1 MQQNTQD
8 KAVSRSEL
16 LQQILGQAHL
26 GAQGQVQQ
34 HHQQQLSQGF
44 EIYTGLDYSLKT
56 TVTTNTIS
64 ARNA

>member
-8 KAVSRSEL
+8 KAVSRADF
-16 LQQILGQAHL
+16 LQSILGQA
-26 GAQGQVQQ
+26 Q
-34 HHQQQLSQGF
+34 HGVTAPTHYHQLSQGF

>member
-8 KAVSRSEL
+8 KAVSRAEF
-16 LQQILGQAHL
+16 LQSILGQVQP
-26 GAQGQVQQ
+26 GAAAPR
-34 HHQQQLSQGF
+34 HHQQLNQGF

>member
-8 KAVSRSEL
+8 KAVSRAEL
-16 LQQILGQAHL
+16 LQSILGQAHL
-26 GAQGQVQQ
+26 GAHCQVQA
-34 HHQQQLSQGF
+34 HHQQARQGF
-44 EIYTGLDYSLKT
+44 DIYTGLDYSLKT

>member
-8 KAVSRSEL
+8 KAVSRAEL
-16 LQQILGQAHL
+16 LQSILGQAHP
-26 GAQGQVQQ
+26 GASAPM
-34 HHQQQLSQGF
+34 HQQQINQGF